1 MWIIK
6 ILIINICK
14 VRLEMEYFLKVS
26 ILVMRKYKCREC
38 TLSWEMLLVLVDNQL
53 FKQRNVLLSFVLIQG
68 ISTFLSR
75 KVKLDIGIV
84 KEKFF
89 SLQIH

>member
-26 ILVMRKYKCREC
+26 ILVMRKYKSREC
-38 TLSWEMLLVLVDNQL
+38 TLNWEMLLVLVDNQL

-68 ISTFLSR
+68 ISTFL
-75 KVKLDIGIV
+75 
-84 KEKFF
+84 
-89 SLQIH
+89 